1 MSLPEGLYGR
11 ILALLLLA
19 VASAV
24 VFVLAV
30 QPLVSGYSEREAAI
44 RFAREQ
50 LERYQTAAA
59 DLPALKA
66 AWASRPPVP
75 AQDEWMLP
83 GRDQLVAAAELL
95 ALVRGVVMEAG
106 GEIISLESLPA
117 EAEANVNRP
126 WREIGVRVRLTGGLP
141 IVTEILERLAA
152 VQPHLR
158 IDALELRRDEAQA
171 GATPN
176 LSVGLDVLGFIAA

>member
-1 MSLPEGLYGR
+1 LSLPEGPAGR

-19 VASAV
+19 IASVA
-24 VFVLAV
+24 VFLLAV
-30 QPLVSGYSEREAAI
+30 QPVVSGYSEREAAI
-44 RFAREQ
+44 HFAREQ

-66 AWASRPPVP
+66 AWANRPPAR

-95 ALVRGVVMEAG
+95 ALVRGVVVEAG
-106 GEIISLESLPA
+106 GQITSLESLPA
-117 EAEANVNRP
+117 EAEAAMPQP
-126 WREIGVRVRLTGGLP
+126 WRGIGVRVRLTGGLP

-158 IDALELRRDEAQA
+158 IDALELRRDEAQE
-171 GATPN
+171 GAAPF
-176 LSVGLDVLGFIAA
+176 LSIGLDVFGFIAA